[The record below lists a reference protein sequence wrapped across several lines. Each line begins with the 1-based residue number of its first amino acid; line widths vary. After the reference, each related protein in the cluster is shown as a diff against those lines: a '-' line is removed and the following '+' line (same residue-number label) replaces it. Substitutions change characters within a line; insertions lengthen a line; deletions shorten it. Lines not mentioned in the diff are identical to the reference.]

1 MVTYPAF
8 FGLPG
13 KAVAVR
19 LSFLTVALWWGLFS
33 VPLFR
38 HVPEPLMPEP
48 LMPESP
54 TPESPTP
61 VPWAAPRARQRR
73 RGLRGAFAELGATF
87 RDIRRYRQLTLFL
100 AAYWIYNDGIGTI
113 VKMATVYGAEIGI
126 GLPQLMGAL
135 VLTQLVGV
143 PCSWLFGR
151 LAGRLGTRGAIL
163 LALGVYGLISVGG
176 FFLANATHFV
186 ILAALVGLVQGGA
199 QALSRSLFA
208 GLVPRH
214 RTAEFFGF
222 YSTSGKLAGVFGP
235 LIFGAVGQLTG
246 TSRLGI
252 SSLVFFFGAGAWL
265 LSRVDVQQ
273 GRRAARQA
281 ERDAGYT
288 LPD

>member
-1 MVTYPAF
+1 M
-8 FGLPG
+8 
-13 KAVAVR
+13 
-19 LSFLTVALWWGLFS
+19 
-33 VPLFR
+33 
-38 HVPEPLMPEP
+38 
-48 LMPESP
+48 
-54 TPESPTP
+54 
-61 VPWAAPRARQRR
+61 
-73 RGLRGAFAELGATF
+73 
-87 RDIRRYRQLTLFL
+87 

-176 FFLANATHFV
+176 FFLANATHFA

-252 SSLVFFFGAGAWL
+252 FSLVFFFGAGAWL

-281 ERDAGYT
+281 ERDAGYI